1 MMSKGVLLF
10 CFDTETS
17 RYHRI
22 LRRCVRLI
30 RKNLKLPITVVT
42 DIDTFH
48 KIGDVGHVN
57 YKLTTPEQ
65 GNKKDGKPWL
75 NVDRH
80 LAYDLSP
87 YDTTLVMDIDYFPF
101 TDNLRQFLDTGYD
114 FLVSRQAHD
123 LMVTDQPPRDRFSM
137 IDMVWATILIFN
149 RSPKSKM
156 IFDAVKYVKK
166 HYSHFMQLYRITAR
180 NFRNDYAFAIA
191 LQQMNGFVDYEV
203 LPIKLPTLMPECE
216 ILKIDDN
223 GLAWRHDNKVMY
235 TVEQDVHVL
244 NKGVANV

>member
-1 MMSKGVLLF
+1 MSKGILLF

-17 RYHRI
+17 RYHKI

-57 YKLTTPEQ
+57 YKLISPEQ
-65 GNKKDGKPWL
+65 GNKKDGRPWL

-114 FLVSRQAHD
+114 FLISKDAHD
-123 LMVTDQPPRDRFSM
+123 LTNVGSFDMRKWSM
-137 IDMVWATILIFN
+137 IDMVWATVFIF
-149 RSPKSKM
+149 KKGSKARRV
-156 IFDAVKYVKK
+156 FDTVKYVKK
-166 HYSHFMQLYRITAR
+166 YYHYFNEMYRVRAR

-191 LQQMNGFVDYEV
+191 LQQANGFITYDTMPLSMAT
-203 LPIKLPTLMPECE
+203 LPPGCKVIKMTDTG
-216 ILKIDDN
+216 I
-223 GLAWRHDNKVMY
+223 AWQCNDQINY
-235 TVEQDVHVL
+235 TENQDVHVL
-244 NKGVANV
+244 NKEIVDV

>member
-1 MMSKGVLLF
+1 MMSKGILLF

-17 RYHRI
+17 KYYKI

-30 RKNLKLPITVVT
+30 NANLKLPITVVT
-42 DIDTFH
+42 DLATLH

-57 YKLTTPEQ
+57 YKLTTPEH

-87 YDTTLVMDIDYFPF
+87 YDTTMVMDIDYFPF

-123 LMVTDQPPRDRFSM
+123 LMVADQPPPDRFSM

-149 RSPKSKM
+149 RSPKTKM
-156 IFDAVKYVKK
+156 IFDTVKYVKK
-166 HYSHFMQLYRITAR
+166 NYSYFTQLYRIRAR

-191 LQQMNGFVDYEV
+191 LQQINGFVDYEV
-203 LPIKLPTLMPECE
+203 LPMKLPTLMPQYE
-216 ILKIDDN
+216 ILALGDK
-223 GLAWRHDNKVMY
+223 GVVWRHNDKVMY
-235 TVEQDVHVL
+235 TLDQDVHVL
-244 NKGVANV
+244 NKEVADV